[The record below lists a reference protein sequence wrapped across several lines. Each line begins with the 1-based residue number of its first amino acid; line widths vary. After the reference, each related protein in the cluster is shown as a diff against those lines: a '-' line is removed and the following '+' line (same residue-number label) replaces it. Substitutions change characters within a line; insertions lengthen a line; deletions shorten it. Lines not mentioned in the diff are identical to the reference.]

1 MTLPKEFNKEN
12 IEKIRIYHY
21 VEELIGSYKTH
32 IEKTYIDN
40 EISIVEYAFLLRIKF
55 IGKCNQIDLVEIF
68 HISEGYTAKI
78 LKKFE
83 TLNLI
88 ERKEDPNN
96 RRKKIVT
103 LTPKGNQKVEKI
115 LKATDTWEKNVTK
128 TLNKEEKQTLKK
140 LLYKTVKQTEK
151 I

>member
-12 IEKIRIYHY
+12 IEKIRIYHF

>member
-1 MTLPKEFNKEN
+1 MTLPKEFNEKN

-32 IEKTYIDN
+32 IEQTYIDE
-40 EISIVEYAFLLRIKF
+40 EISIMEYPFLLRIKF

-83 TLNLI
+83 TLKLI
-88 ERKEDPNN
+88 ERKEDPKN

-103 LTPKGNQKVEKI
+103 LTEKGNLKAEKI
-115 LKATDTWEKNVTK
+115 LKATDKWEDNVTK
-128 TLNKEEKQTLKK
+128 TLNKQEKETLKK
-140 LLYKTVKQTEK
+140 LLYKTVKQTEQ